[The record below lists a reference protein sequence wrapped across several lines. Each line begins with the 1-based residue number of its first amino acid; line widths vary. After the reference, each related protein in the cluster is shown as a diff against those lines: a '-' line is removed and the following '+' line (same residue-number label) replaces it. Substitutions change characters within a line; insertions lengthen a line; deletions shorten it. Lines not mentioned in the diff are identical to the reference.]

1 MTVARILA
9 NKGRGVV
16 TTLPERTLQE
26 VSVELMR
33 HGIGA
38 LVVVDANDDIVGLVS
53 ERDVV
58 VAVADHGPRALLDA
72 VAHHMTTNP
81 RVVTKDDAVSSAMET
96 MTLERQRHLPVENN
110 GELTGIISIGDVV
123 KYRLDQIENE
133 RNALHDY
140 IAKA

>member
-9 NKGRGVV
+9 NKGCGVV
-16 TTLPERTLQE
+16 TTRPERTLQE

-38 LVVVDANDDIVGLVS
+38 RVVVGANDDIVGLIS

-58 VAVADHGPRALLDA
+58 MAVAKHGPDALLDA
-72 VAHHMTTNP
+72 VARHMTTNP
-81 RVVTKDDAVSSAMET
+81 RAATEDDTVGSTMET
-96 MTLERQRHLPVENN
+96 MTLERQRHLPVVNN
-110 GELTGIISIGDVV
+110 GGLTGLISIGDVV

-133 RNALHDY
+133 RKALHDY
-140 IAKA
+140 IIKA

>member
-9 NKGRGVV
+9 NKGRSVV
-16 TTLPERTLQE
+16 TTAPERTLQE
-26 VSVELMR
+26 ISVELTR

-58 VAVADHGPRALLDA
+58 VAVANHGPDALLDA
-72 VAHHMTTNP
+72 VARHMTATP
-81 RVVTKDDAVSSAMET
+81 RLATEDDTVGSTMET
-96 MTLERQRHLPVENN
+96 ITLEHQRHLPVVNK
-110 GELTGIISIGDVV
+110 GILTGLISIGDVV

-133 RNALHDY
+133 RKALHDY
-140 IAKA
+140 ITKA

>member
-16 TTLPERTLQE
+16 TTLPERTLQQ

-38 LVVVDANDDIVGLVS
+38 LVVVGTNNDIVGLIS

-58 VAVADHGPRALLDA
+58 MAVADHGPRALLDA

-96 MTLERQRHLPVENN
+96 ITLEHQRHLPVVNN
-110 GELTGIISIGDVV
+110 GELTGLISIGDVV

-133 RNALHDY
+133 RKALHDY
-140 IAKA
+140 ITKA

>member
-9 NKGRGVV
+9 NKGCGVV
-16 TTLPERTLQE
+16 TTRPERTLQE

-38 LVVVDANDDIVGLVS
+38 LVVVGTNNDIVGLIS

-58 VAVADHGPRALLDA
+58 MAVADHGPRALLDA

-96 MTLERQRHLPVENN
+96 ITLEHQRHLPVVNN
-110 GELTGIISIGDVV
+110 GELTGLISIGDVV

-133 RNALHDY
+133 RKALHDY
-140 IAKA
+140 ITKA

>member
-9 NKGRGVV
+9 NKGCGVV
-16 TTLPERTLQE
+16 TTRPERTLQE

-38 LVVVDANDDIVGLVS
+38 LVVVDANDDIVGLIS

-58 VAVADHGPRALLDA
+58 MAVADHGPRALLDA

-96 MTLERQRHLPVENN
+96 ITLEHQRHLPVVNN
-110 GELTGIISIGDVV
+110 GELTGLISIGDVV

-133 RNALHDY
+133 RKALHDY
-140 IAKA
+140 ITKA

>member
-9 NKGRGVV
+9 IKGRSVV

-33 HGIGA
+33 HSIGA
-38 LVVVDANDDIVGLVS
+38 LVVVDDNDDIIGLVS

-58 VAVADHGPRALLDA
+58 VAVANHGPDALLDA
-72 VAHHMTTNP
+72 VARHMTATP
-81 RVVTKDDAVSSAMET
+81 RVATEDDTVGSTMET
-96 MTLERQRHLPVENN
+96 MTRERQRHLPVVNN
-110 GELTGIISIGDVV
+110 GGLTGLISIGDVV

-140 IAKA
+140 ITRA

>member
-9 NKGRGVV
+9 NKGRSVV

-38 LVVVDANDDIVGLVS
+38 LVVVDANDDIVGLIS

-58 VAVADHGPRALLDA
+58 MAVADHGPRALLDA
-72 VAHHMTTNP
+72 VARHMTANP
-81 RVVTKDDAVSSAMET
+81 RAATEDDTVGSTMET
-96 MTLERQRHLPVENN
+96 ITLEHQRHLPVVNN
-110 GELTGIISIGDVV
+110 GELTGLISIGDVV

-133 RNALHDY
+133 RKALHDY
-140 IAKA
+140 IARA

>member
-9 NKGRGVV
+9 NKGRSVV

-38 LVVVDANDDIVGLVS
+38 LVVVDANDDIVGLIS

-58 VAVADHGPRALLDA
+58 MAVADHGPRALLDA
-72 VAHHMTTNP
+72 VARHMTANP
-81 RVVTKDDAVSSAMET
+81 RAATEDDTVGSTMET
-96 MTLERQRHLPVENN
+96 ITLEHQRHLPVVNN
-110 GELTGIISIGDVV
+110 GELTGLISIGDVV

-133 RNALHDY
+133 RKALHDY
-140 IAKA
+140 ITKA